1 MLMIDLLTALKCHL
15 NLRIRNGEL
24 TERNLAKRI
33 GLSQAHMHN
42 VLKGARILTAEVAD
56 MLMLE
61 LNLTVSDLVT
71 EDAREP
77 RRRPPGAEHRLPA
90 VAQVARVAGRPATS
104 R

>member
-1 MLMIDLLTALKCHL
+1 MLMMDLLATLKAHL
-15 NLRIRNGEL
+15 NMRIRNGEL

-56 MLMLE
+56 LLMLE
-61 LNLTVSDLVT
+61 LNLTVADLVAG
-71 EDAREP
+71 EAMP
-77 RRRPPGAEHRLPA
+77 PKRRPPGTEHRTTV
-90 VAQVARVAGRPATS
+90 VAQVERVAGRPATS

>member
-1 MLMIDLLTALKCHL
+1 MLMIDLLTALRSHL

-56 MLMLE
+56 LLMLE
-61 LNLTVSDLVT
+61 LNISISDLVSDEAIT
-71 EDAREP
+71 P
-77 RRRPPGAEHRLPA
+77 KRRPPGNDHRLTI
-90 VAQVARVAGRPATS
+90 VAQVDRVVGRPATS